1 MSTVFLTQAVRF
13 NAIDGQSFQF
23 KPGLNEV
30 PAGYEK
36 EVAESWF
43 VKAYQADAP
52 SADVDLAAALA
63 EKDQQIAALQA
74 QLAAATAAPAKK
86 GKAAD
91 VPAPDASADAP
102 AGDQPSA

>member
-1 MSTVFLTQAVRF
+1 MSTIFLTQAVRF

-52 SADVDLAAALA
+52 SAEVDLSAALA

-91 VPAPDASADAP
+91 ATTDAP
-102 AGDQPSA
+102 ATDQPSA